1 METAVKVSH
10 PENRVEA
17 AGCGPGPERK
27 LGGDVRDEKKI
38 HTL

>member
-1 METAVKVSH
+1 MKVSH